1 LECLFSNKEYIKSIL
16 NEKYVKIK
24 NLHVI
29 GKLKLNFEPYPFEK
43 LTKLLENITPSKD
56 FEPAILTIGEPQF
69 ETPLFIQEELKNS
82 SSLLNK
88 YPKTAGE
95 SYLKDAQVSFVKKRF
110 GVELKDSE
118 IIPTFGTREV
128 LFNFPQ
134 FLLFDVKEPI
144 IAYTNPF
151 YQIYEGA
158 AKACRAKVVYLD
170 LTKENSFK
178 PDIKLKELKN
188 ANLVILN
195 FPNNPTAS
203 TLNID
208 ELGEWVKLALKY
220 DFVLMNDE
228 CYSELYCDKKPIS
241 LLEASLYVNNDSF
254 KNVVVINSIS
264 KRSSAPGLR
273 SGFIAGDEIILK
285 EYMKYRTYIGCA
297 IPLPLQKASAVAW
310 SDELHVEKSREVYKK
325 NLELASKIL
334 GIKRSDATFYVW
346 LEVKDELEFTK
357 ELYKSKNVKVLP
369 GSFLGRGGIGCAYIR
384 IALVENSEKTKEVLT
399 RISDFMKE
407 ELS

>member
-1 LECLFSNKEYIKSIL
+1 
-16 NEKYVKIK
+16 
-24 NLHVI
+24 
-29 GKLKLNFEPYPFEK
+29 LNFEQYPFEK
-43 LTKLLENITPSKD
+43 LTKLLKNIIPSKD
-56 FEPAILTIGEPQF
+56 FEPAVLTIGEPQF
-69 ETPLFIQEELKNS
+69 ETPLFIQDELKNS
-82 SSLLNK
+82 TDLLNK

-95 SYLKDAQVSFVKKRF
+95 SYLKDAQKSFVKKRF
-110 GVELKDSE
+110 NIVLKDSE

-134 FLLFDVKEPI
+134 FLLFDIKEPV

-158 AKACRAKVVYLD
+158 AKVCRAEVVYLD
-170 LTKENSFK
+170 LTEENNFK
-178 PDIKLKELKN
+178 PDISLDRLKD

-203 TLNID
+203 TLSIN
-208 ELGEWVKLALKY
+208 ELGEWVVLALKY
-220 DFVLMNDE
+220 DFVLLNDE
-228 CYSELYCDKKPIS
+228 CYSELYCDEKPVS
-241 LLEASLYVNNDSF
+241 LLEASLHVNNDSF
-254 KNVVVINSIS
+254 KNVLVINSIS

-285 EYMKYRTYIGCA
+285 EYMKYRTYVGA
-297 IPLPLQKASAVAW
+297 ATPLPLQKASSAAW
-310 SDELHVEKSREVYKK
+310 NDELHVERSREVYKK
-325 NLELASKIL
+325 NLELASEIL
-334 GIKRSDATFYVW
+334 GVKRSDATFYVW
-346 LEVKDELEFTK
+346 LEVEDELEFTK
-357 ELYKSKNVKVLP
+357 GLYESKNVKVLP
-369 GSFLGRGGIGCAYIR
+369 GSFLGREGIGRAYVR